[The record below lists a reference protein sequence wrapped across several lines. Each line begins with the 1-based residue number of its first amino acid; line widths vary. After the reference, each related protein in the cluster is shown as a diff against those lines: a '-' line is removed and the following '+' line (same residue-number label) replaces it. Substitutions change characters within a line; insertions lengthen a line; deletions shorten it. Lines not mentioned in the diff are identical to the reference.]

1 MKMKWNEMEWNG
13 MDWNEMK
20 WNEMKWNEMKWNEMK
35 WNEKQISSFLS
46 SRWGDLCSEE
56 YFSSFSE
63 STVSNA
69 VVIVGWNTGRK
80 PSTSQVKIKIA
91 SRMLWRLA
99 CVLAS
104 ASPTAHRTTR
114 PAHLNLCVGV
124 ASQSTITL
132 KWLHLL
138 DVPILWSENV
148 LRDVTA
154 MVVFDRSWRF
164 NMYKRIKL
172 VFFGRHIGTEL
183 LVRWLLYG
191 EVFSLLSYFLYC
203 VIWVAVE
210 LFKELWL
217 RIVLTKRKWWMY
229 CVTCMQ
235 LLLVFVHFNSTDC
248 CYGVYKIMRFRGI
261 LCNACEF
268 SASEISAPLEASN
281 VVVLYLKEHLK

>member
-1 MKMKWNEMEWNG
+1 MTGGKWPNE
-13 MDWNEMK
+13 DEMK
-20 WNEMKWNEMKWNEMK
+20 WNGMEWIGMKWNEMK

-154 MVVFDRSWRF
+154 MVVFNRSWRF

-191 EVFSLLSYFLYC
+191 EVFSLLSYGFTNVLLFFFSMC
-203 VIWVAVE
+203 NLSCSWIVQRTVAEDCFDKAKMVN
-210 LFKELWL
+210 
-217 RIVLTKRKWWMY
+217 VL
-229 CVTCMQ
+229 CHLHAVTVSVCSFQ
-235 LLLVFVHFNSTDC
+235 FHWLLLWC
-248 CYGVYKIMRFRGI
+248 I
-261 LCNACEF
+261 
-268 SASEISAPLEASN
+268 
-281 VVVLYLKEHLK
+281 